1 VLPQGHKPR
10 DAIDVDASDAAPA
23 PSPAAPHHARLSQI
37 SGLDPWAQQAFVHA
51 GDNSRSY
58 ARSSPASDGAER
70 YTKFGLR
77 LQHHRSLC
85 CSGNVLRRR
94 SESPDD
100 GRLPSLPPA
109 LAAGSTVT
117 SAADA
122 AIGSQFPLPSLQQDP
137 QAGTHPLAFIIT
149 NLFPLPFPSSHTLC
163 STGKF
168 NIDYDS
174 GRPVAPN
181 FHALLVDARRCRPT
195 PASCLLFAA
204 CLDAASHCARRVA
217 RERLA
222 QYGSKAS
229 PRSLGSQ
236 RQELAEVRSL
246 FVLWKPF
253 LSI

>member
-1 VLPQGHKPR
+1 M
-10 DAIDVDASDAAPA
+10 
-23 PSPAAPHHARLSQI
+23 
-37 SGLDPWAQQAFVHA
+37 
-51 GDNSRSY
+51 
-58 ARSSPASDGAER
+58 
-70 YTKFGLR
+70 
-77 LQHHRSLC
+77 
-85 CSGNVLRRR
+85 RRR
-94 SESPDD
+94 RESPDD

-137 QAGTHPLAFIIT
+137 QAGTQPLAFNHELIST
-149 NLFPLPFPSSHTLC
+149 LLPLLTLC

-181 FHALLVDARRCRPT
+181 FHALLVDARRYRPT
-195 PASCLLFAA
+195 RSSCLLLAA
-204 CLDAASHCARRVA
+204 CLFAASHCGRRVA

-236 RQELAEVRSL
+236 RQELAEVCSL

-253 LSI
+253 LSIEQCFRCSPRAPLMRQARVTTSAHFTP